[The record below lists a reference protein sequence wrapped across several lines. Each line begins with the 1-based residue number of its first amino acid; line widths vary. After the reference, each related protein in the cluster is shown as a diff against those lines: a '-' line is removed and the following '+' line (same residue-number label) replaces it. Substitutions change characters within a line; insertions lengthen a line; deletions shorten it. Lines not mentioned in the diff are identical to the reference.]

1 MQGDRTMTEA
11 ADPPTN
17 RLAGSTSP
25 YLLLHADNPV
35 AWQPWDEAALARA
48 RREGKPIFLSIGYSA
63 CHWCHVMARE
73 SFEDTETAKVLNAR
87 FVSIKVDR
95 EERPDLDA
103 IYMAA
108 VQAMTGRGGWP
119 MSVFLTP
126 DLEPFYA
133 GTYFPDE
140 PRHGMPSFRQVLQSV
155 AGAWENRRDEVKES
169 AARITQAIRQSAER
183 AGGEDVTLDAG
194 PLEAA
199 AARLGRRFD
208 AERGGFGGAPK
219 FPPATTIRLL
229 LAQHERSGDSEA
241 LRMARRTLD
250 AMARGGIRD
259 QLGGGF
265 HRYAVDAEWLVPHFE
280 KMLYDNALLAVA
292 YVEAHE
298 ATGEAQY
305 ARVARETLDW
315 ILREMAD
322 PGGGFHSALSA
333 ETEGEEGAF
342 YVWTPHE
349 VREALGDAEEA
360 DLVCR
365 HFGVTEA
372 GNFEG
377 GRSVLHV
384 PVPLDEF
391 AERDGMTPDALRER
405 IDAARVKLLEAR
417 AERETPHKDDKVL
430 ADWNALAVAAF
441 ARAAPVLDEPR
452 YREAAEGAADFLL
465 GEMCDDADG
474 LLHAHRAGTSHTPA
488 FLDDYAYLASALLDL
503 YEVTSEAERL
513 RQARRVAD
521 ALLERFADPDGGGF
535 YETPAG
541 REDLIARLKRGYD
554 QARPNGNAVAARS
567 LLRLAALTDEAAYH
581 DAAVGTLKAFHPTMT
596 ETPEAAA
603 AMLLALESYLGE

>member
-1 MQGDRTMTEA
+1 M
-11 ADPPTN
+11 PPPPAPLAN

-25 YLLLHADNPV
+25 YLLLHAENPV

-48 RREGKPIFLSIGYSA
+48 RREETPIFLSIGYSA

-73 SFEDTETAKVLNAR
+73 SFEDAETAAFLNAR
-87 FVSIKVDR
+87 FVAIKVDR

-103 IYMAA
+103 LYMTA

-126 DLEPFYA
+126 DLKPFYG
-133 GTYFPDE
+133 GTYWPDE
-140 PRHGMPSFRQVLQSV
+140 PRHGMPAFRQALKAV
-155 AGAWENRRDEVKES
+155 AGAYADRRDEVERT
-169 AARITQAIRQSAER
+169 ADRVTQAIRRSAQR
-183 AGGEDVTLDAG
+183 TDGGEAALDAG
-194 PLEAA
+194 PLAAA
-199 AARLGRRFD
+199 AARLGRQFD
-208 AERGGFGGAPK
+208 AERGGFDGAPK
-219 FPPATTIRLL
+219 FPPATTVRLL
-229 LAQHERSGDSEA
+229 LARYRRTGDADA
-241 LRMARRTLD
+241 LHMAGTTLD

-265 HRYAVDAEWLVPHFE
+265 HRYAVDADWLVPHFE

-292 YVEAHE
+292 YAEAHE
-298 ATGEAQY
+298 VTGEAAY
-305 ARVARETLDW
+305 GRVARDTLDW
-315 ILREMAD
+315 MRREMAD
-322 PGGGFHSALSA
+322 PGGGFHCALSA

-349 VREALGDAEEA
+349 IREALGDEDEA

-365 HFGVTEA
+365 YFGVTEE

-384 PVPLDEF
+384 PVPPEAF
-391 AERDGMTPDALRER
+391 AEREGMTPEALDER
-405 IDAARVKLLEAR
+405 IDAARTALLAIR
-417 AERETPHKDDKVL
+417 AEREPPHKDDKVL

-441 ARAAPVLDEPR
+441 AVAGRVLDEPA
-452 YREAAEGAADFLL
+452 YRAAAQGAGDFLL
-465 GEMCDDADG
+465 GPLWDEADG

-503 YEVTSEAERL
+503 YDLTSDPARL

-521 ALLERFADPDGGGF
+521 AMGDRFADPDGGGF

-541 REDLIARLKRGYD
+541 REDLIARLKRGHD
-554 QARPNGNAVAARS
+554 QARPSGNAVAAQA
-567 LLRLAALTDEAAYH
+567 LLRLADLTGEGTYR
-581 DAAVGTLKAFHPTMT
+581 DAAVAALKAFHSTMT
-596 ETPEAAA
+596 DVPEAAA
-603 AMLLALESYLGE
+603 GLLLALEAYLGD